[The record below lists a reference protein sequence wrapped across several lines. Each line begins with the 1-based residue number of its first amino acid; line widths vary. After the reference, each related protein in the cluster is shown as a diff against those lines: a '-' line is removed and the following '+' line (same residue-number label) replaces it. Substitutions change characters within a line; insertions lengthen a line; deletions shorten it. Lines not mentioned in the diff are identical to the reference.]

1 MREGRNS
8 MTRRAIGATLLTFVA
23 LAAGI
28 VVAQAPRPTARQS
41 PQRPVRP
48 LLMDGHTH
56 ITNRVHWEG
65 IDPWTRQSVGTFDYA
80 RAWEGGVNV
89 VFENVSPY
97 GYDDYNGV
105 VKETGRLIET
115 FHRVLEQH
123 RDRMELALTSA
134 DVRRIV
140 ASGKMAVLLGIESG
154 FDQDGDIDILRLW
167 YRLGVRS
174 IQFTS
179 HGGTAFADAA
189 FPGAQHWNG
198 INDRGRQLIA
208 EMNRLGMLI
217 DISHATDDAMRQ
229 IVQASRSPVV
239 GSHVGIKE
247 IVNRPGSVPADVVRA
262 VAAGNGLLALS
273 SNSVTISQRYL
284 EWSATHRSPAVP
296 GGITP
301 GDDWTMERK
310 KAPDFGEYSN
320 AFDSYM
326 SRRWHMMWAQP
337 WRDLPDAPV
346 PTVDDY
352 ADYIA
357 RAVAIAGPEH
367 IAIGQDLWHGR
378 SHIKDFDASQY
389 QRLVEAL
396 RRRNVPAGVLGEN
409 WLRVLDA
416 VQGVRAAPGKAT
428 AQR

>member
-1 MREGRNS
+1 MMRRS
-8 MTRRAIGATLLTFVA
+8 MGLMLLLAVAAVASAVVIG
-23 LAAGI
+23 
-28 VVAQAPRPTARQS
+28 QAPRPGPA
-41 PQRPVRP
+41 

-56 ITNRVHWEG
+56 ITNRVYWEG
-65 IDPWTRQSVGTFDYA
+65 IDPWKPQPVGMFDYA
-80 RAWEGGVNV
+80 RARQGGVNV

-105 VKETGRLIET
+105 VKQVGRFIET
-115 FHRVLEQH
+115 FYRVLEKN
-123 RDRMELALTSA
+123 RDKMELALTSA

-189 FPGAQHWNG
+189 FPGGEHWNG

-217 DISHATDDAMRQ
+217 DISHATDPAMRQ
-229 IVQASRSPVV
+229 IVEASRAPVV
-239 GSHVGIKE
+239 GSHVGIKA
-247 IVNRPGSVPADVVRA
+247 IINRPGAVPDDVVRSL
-262 VAAGNGLLALS
+262 VAKGGVLSLS
-273 SNSVTISQRYL
+273 SNAVTISQRYL
-284 EWSATHRSPAVP
+284 DWTREHRAPATP

-301 GDDWTMERK
+301 GGDWKLERGL
-310 KAPDFGEYSN
+310 APDYGGYNN
-320 AFDSYM
+320 AFDAYM
-326 SRRWHMMWAQP
+326 RSRWHQMWAQP
-337 WRDLPDAPV
+337 WHDLPDAPV
-346 PTVDDY
+346 PTVDEY

-357 RAVAIAGPEH
+357 RAVAIAGPDH
-367 IAIGQDLWHGR
+367 VAIGQDLWHGR
-378 SHIKDFDASQY
+378 SHLKDFDASKY

-396 RRRNVPAGVLGEN
+396 RKRNVPAQVLGEN
-409 WLRVLDA
+409 WLRVLD
-416 VQGVRAAPGKAT
+416 RAKAP
-428 AQR
+428 